1 MAVGALAVRHEP
13 ASAARIRSAIAADLE
28 QRAVAAGAVD
38 DVILVASELVGN
50 AILHTSA
57 DDDLDVSWDVESD
70 CVTITVRD
78 DSDAEPLLRRAN
90 ETDTHGRG
98 LTIVAALSADWGV
111 AHTGRGKRVWAQ
123 IPLPGDGGS
132 SMVESAV

>member
-28 QRAVAAGAVD
+28 RRAVAAQTVD

-50 AILHTSA
+50 AIVHTTTV
-57 DDDLDVSWDVESD
+57 DDLDVSWDVDAD

-78 DSDAEPLLRRAN
+78 DSDAEPTPQRALD
-90 ETDTHGRG
+90 TDTHGRG
-98 LTIVAALSADWGV
+98 LAIVAALSADWGV
-111 AHTGRGKRVWAQ
+111 ARTGHGKRVWAQ
-123 IPLPGDGGS
+123 VPLPHD
-132 SMVESAV
+132 E